1 MLLYKFCLEKLPD
14 TIWDLFKNVEFWEFP
29 SNPVVSTLSF
39 YHGGSGFYSWS
50 GNQDSASDIMWQ
62 KNNNNNNK
70 IIKKIEMQNVKS
82 QLGIKICIL
91 TVSLGD
97 LYVN

>member
-1 MLLYKFCLEKLPD
+1 
-14 TIWDLFKNVEFWEFP
+14 
-29 SNPVVSTLSF
+29 
-39 YHGGSGFYSWS
+39 
-50 GNQDSASDIMWQ
+50 MWQ
-62 KNNNNNNK
+62 KKNTNK

>member
-1 MLLYKFCLEKLPD
+1 MEGLGSIPD
-14 TIWDLFKNVEFWEFP
+14 LGTKILQATSCGKKKN
-29 SNPVVSTLSF
+29 T
-39 YHGGSGFYSWS
+39 
-50 GNQDSASDIMWQ
+50 
-62 KNNNNNNK
+62 NK